1 MRGADV
7 PRTLAQFTRDC
18 GGVLH
23 GADAPF
29 AEVLIDS
36 RRIGRGDLFC
46 ALPGTRVDGHGYV
59 AAAAAAGAAGALVAR
74 QVDAPIAQVVVADVA
89 AAMAAAARAVRAR
102 YAGAVVGV
110 AGSNGKT
117 TTKEMLAAI
126 LAQRGRCL
134 ATRGNLNNELGV
146 PLTLLRLG
154 GSDAGAAGSAAIASA
169 VIDTAVVDSAV
180 IEMGANHSGDVAALC
195 AIASPGIGLVTN
207 AGAEHLEGF
216 GSLEG
221 VARAEGEM
229 FAALPADGVAVLN
242 VDDDYAPL
250 WRSMARARVVGFG
263 LGAQADVRA
272 TDVRLEASADG
283 FRTRFRLVLSAR
295 AIAPALVAGA
305 GAGATPAGQGV
316 DISLALAGSHNVHNA
331 LAAAAAALAAGATL
345 AQVADGLALMQPVE
359 GRLQLK
365 RGAHDAWLI
374 DDTYNANPSSVRAAL
389 EMLAALPGRR
399 WLVLGDMAEL
409 GAHAESSHREA
420 GALARAS
427 GVERLW
433 AYGSLAA
440 LAADSFG
447 TGAARSGDLGGLATE
462 LRPQLAA
469 DVRLLVKGSR
479 VNRLERLVAALQP
492 GGAGAPAA
500 H

>member
-1 MRGADV
+1 MSGAILQPRQGTPV
-7 PRTLAQFTRDC
+7 APRTLARFARDC
-18 GGVLH
+18 GGTLR
-23 GADAPF
+23 GADAPLG
-29 AEVLIDS
+29 EVLIDS
-36 RRIGRGDLFC
+36 RRIARGDLFC
-46 ALPGTRVDGHGYV
+46 ALPGTRVDGHEYL

-74 QVDAPIAQVVVADVA
+74 PVDAPLSQVVVADVA

-102 YAGAVVGV
+102 FAGPVLGV

-126 LAQRGRCL
+126 LAQRGPCL

-146 PLTLLRLG
+146 PLTVLRLE
-154 GSDAGAAGSAAIASA
+154 GAEARA
-169 VIDTAVVDSAV
+169 TASAV
-180 IEMGANHSGDVAALC
+180 IEMGANHAGDVAALC
-195 AIASPGIGLVTN
+195 AIARPGIGLVTN

-216 GSLEG
+216 GSMDG

-229 FAALPADGVAVLN
+229 FAALGADGVAVLN
-242 VDDDYAPL
+242 VDDEYAPL
-250 WRSMARARVVGFG
+250 WRSMTRARVVGFG
-263 LGAQADVRA
+263 LGQDADVRA
-272 TDVRLEASADG
+272 TDVRLEASAQG
-283 FRTRFRLVLSAR
+283 FRTRFRLQLSAN
-295 AIAPALVAGA
+295 APAQ
-305 GAGATPAGQGV
+305 AGQGV

-345 AQVADGLALMQPVE
+345 ADVAAGLALVRPVE

-365 RGAHDAWLI
+365 RGAQDAWLI
-374 DDTYNANPSSVRAAL
+374 DDSYNANPSSVRAAL
-389 EMLAALPGRR
+389 EMLATIPGRR

-409 GAHAESSHREA
+409 GAHAEASHREA
-420 GALARAS
+420 GELAREC

-433 AYGSLAA
+433 AFGSLAA
-440 LAADSFG
+440 LAAERFG
-447 TGAARSGDLGGLATE
+447 AGASHSADLGELAGE

-479 VNRLERLVAALQP
+479 VNRLERLVAALQA

>member
-1 MRGADV
+1 MNGAAA
-7 PRTLAQFTRDC
+7 PRTLAQFARDC
-18 GGVLH
+18 GGVLQ
-23 GADAPF
+23 GADAPY

-36 RRIGRGDLFC
+36 RRIARGDLFC

-59 AAAAAAGAAGALVAR
+59 AAAAAAGAAGALVAHA
-74 QVDAPIAQVVVADVA
+74 VDAPIAQVVVADVA
-89 AAMAAAARAVRAR
+89 AAMAAAARAVRMR
-102 YAGAVVGV
+102 YAGTVLGV

-126 LAQRGRCL
+126 LAQLAPCL

-154 GSDAGAAGSAAIASA
+154 GNDAGAAA
-169 VIDTAVVDSAV
+169 SAV
-180 IEMGANHSGDVAALC
+180 IEMGANHAGDVAALC
-195 AIASPGIGLVTN
+195 AIASPRIGLVTN

-229 FAALPADGVAVLN
+229 FAALGADGVAVLN

-250 WRSMARARVVGFG
+250 WRSMTRARVVGFG
-263 LGAQADVRA
+263 LGADADVRA

-283 FRTRFRLVLSAR
+283 FRTRFRLVLTAR
-295 AIAPALVAGA
+295 AVAPALHAGA
-305 GAGATPAGQGV
+305 GTGAGTGGELAGQGV

-345 AQVADGLALMQPVE
+345 AQVAEGLAQVRPVE

-389 EMLAALPGRR
+389 GMLAALPGRR

-409 GAHAESSHREA
+409 GSHAESSHREA

-433 AYGSLAA
+433 AYGPLAA

-447 TGAARSGDLGGLATE
+447 AGAACSSDLGGLAGE

-479 VNRLERLVAALQP
+479 VNRLERLVAALQA